1 MDWSYGAF
9 TPMNLLALL
18 SAWRDWVAI
27 TFALIL
33 SLILMNSSEHP
44 AAEVYRQGMSQA
56 IAFLSEPL
64 TIGPRTLELWSDNKR
79 LRQDIIELTNEKDNW
94 RDAMLENIRLRKLLG
109 FRDRPEFTY
118 LASEVIARD
127 PLLTL
132 SSLLLDKGRRDSV
145 KAGQAVVTAEGI
157 AGIIYRA
164 DRTQS
169 VALLATDR
177 NFAASARVERSRVDG
192 IIRWAG
198 GGMLEMT
205 EVPRNLDIRVGD
217 RVVTSGLGGVIP
229 GGLPVGVV
237 IRVMR
242 NEGLFLKVIVEPYVE
257 YSRLEEVFVLLPVAN
272 AGGGKR

>member
-1 MDWSYGAF
+1 
-9 TPMNLLALL
+9 MNLLALL
-18 SAWRDWVAI
+18 SAWRDWVVL
-27 TFALIL
+27 TLALIL
-33 SLILMNSSEHP
+33 SLILMNSSDHP

-56 IAFLSEPL
+56 IAFISEPL
-64 TIGPRTLELWSDNKR
+64 TIGPRVLELWSENR
-79 LRQDIIELTNEKDNW
+79 QLRQKVTELTAEQDNW
-94 RDAMLENIRLRKLLG
+94 RNAMLENIRLRKLLG

-145 KAGQAVVTAEGI
+145 RVGQAVVTAEGI

-177 NFAASARVERSRVDG
+177 NFAASVRIERSRVDG

-198 GGMLEMT
+198 GGSLEMT
-205 EVPRNLDIRVGD
+205 EVPRNLDVRTGD

-237 IRVMR
+237 TRVMR
-242 NEGLFLKVIVEPYVE
+242 NEGLFLKVLVEPYVE
-257 YSRLEEVFVLLPVAN
+257 YSRLEEVFVLLPVRHAR
-272 AGGGKR
+272 GPQR